1 MQKQWDIIKINIT
14 IVLNILI
21 IFLMDFIMIL
31 SEISLFVSVSINF
44 RVFDLESV
52 EVSKRVCKQL
62 QVLKNC

>member
-1 MQKQWDIIKINIT
+1 
-14 IVLNILI
+14 
-21 IFLMDFIMIL
+21 MDFIMIL

>member
-31 SEISLFVSVSINF
+31 SEISLFVSPLI
-44 RVFDLESV
+44 LGY
-52 EVSKRVCKQL
+52 L
-62 QVLKNC
+62 I